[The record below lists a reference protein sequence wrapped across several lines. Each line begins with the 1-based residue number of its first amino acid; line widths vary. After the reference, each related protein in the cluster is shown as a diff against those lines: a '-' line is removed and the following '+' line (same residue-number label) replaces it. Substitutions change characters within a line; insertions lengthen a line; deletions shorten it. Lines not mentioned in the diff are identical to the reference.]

1 MFSNF
6 DFDKPVEIDTINEDD
21 EIEVDSK
28 GRKKAKHYDF
38 EIEGKITD
46 DDDDEEEEEEEDRS
60 VEKIDIESAN
70 QIIHNFTKTENQ

>member
-46 DDDDEEEEEEEDRS
+46 DDDEEEEEEEDRS
-60 VEKIDIESAN
+60 VEKLILN
-70 QIIHNFTKTENQ
+70 QQIKLFIILQKLKNQ